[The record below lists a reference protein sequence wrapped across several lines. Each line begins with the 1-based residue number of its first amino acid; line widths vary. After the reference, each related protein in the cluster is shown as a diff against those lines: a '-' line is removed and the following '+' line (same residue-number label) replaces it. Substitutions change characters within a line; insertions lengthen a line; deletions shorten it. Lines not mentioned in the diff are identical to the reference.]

1 MYKRIL
7 VPVDGSRTAE
17 LALREAVRL
26 ASDQKAE
33 LRIIH
38 VLEDIVPMWDVEL
51 LNINEIRQVVR
62 ETGQRTLEKA
72 EVAARAG
79 GIKVQTTLVEANPPG
94 TRAASMIVEEAQ
106 AWPADLIV
114 IGTHGRRGVDHLL
127 MGSVAEGVS
136 RMSPVPVLL
145 IRSK

>member
-7 VPVDGSRTAE
+7 VPIDGSQTSE

-26 ASDQKAE
+26 ADDQKAE
-33 LRIIH
+33 LRVIY

-51 LNINEIRQVVR
+51 LNIDEIRQAMR
-62 ETGQRTLEKA
+62 ATGQRILKKA
-72 EVAARAG
+72 DAAARAAG
-79 GIKVQTTLVEANPPG
+79 VKVQIQLVEASPPS
-94 TRAASMIVEEAQ
+94 TRAANMIVEEAKS
-106 AWPADLIV
+106 WPADLIV

-127 MGSVAEGVS
+127 MGSVAEGVA
-136 RMSPVPVLL
+136 RISPVPVLL